1 MRVVVVY
8 RDPSEFARPVEEFLR
23 HFKTVTGRELETLDP
38 DTRDGIG
45 FCTTYDIV
53 QYPTVVA
60 LTDDG
65 QLQNLWAGLPL
76 PTVNEV
82 SAYA

>member
-8 RDPSEFARPVEEFLR
+8 KEQSEYARTVEEFLR
-23 HFKTVTGRELETLDP
+23 FFKQVTGRELETMEP
-38 DTRDGIG
+38 ETRDGIG
-45 FCTTYDIV
+45 FCTTYDIM
-53 QYPTVVA
+53 QYPTVIA

-65 QLQNLWAGLPL
+65 QMLNKWAGLPL

-82 SAYA
+82 SFYG